1 MKQFVFATMLA
12 IGLLIG
18 CGGPEGPELAPVQGV
33 VTLDGAPFEYAQVM
47 FNPSDG
53 QGRTALATTDA
64 EGKYTLAYTS
74 KSDGAL
80 LGPHSVTISKIVYD
94 PNDPDDPG
102 TEVLQRKYQQPGT
115 LSADVTQSDYVF
127 DFEVEAK

>member
-1 MKQFVFATMLA
+1 MLST
-12 IGLLIG
+12 GLLIG

-33 VTLDGAPFEYAQVM
+33 VTLNGAPLEFAQVM
-47 FNPSDG
+47 FTPSDE
-53 QGRTALATTDA
+53 QGRTAIAKTDA

-80 LGPHSVTISKIVYD
+80 LGSHSVTISKIVYLTD
-94 PNDPDDPG
+94 DPDDPG

-115 LSADVTQSDYVF
+115 LSADVTQADYVF